1 MGFLHFIYLPVVCL
15 LLILVIVVGCRLV
28 ERSTSALFKL
38 FFSKERADHW
48 KDLTAFATRLLGI
61 VLFVATMIYLVIH
74 APDKAELRV
83 LLAKAFTYESTRIR
97 IDLNNI
103 SNAQKRKLVAFLTPM
118 MQAQSKEFRYYVR
131 TRSASYTLKA
141 TLPSYYRLSNDRL
154 EIATG
159 LSITPHA
166 NTPLFQKIIEQA
178 ANVPQSPEL
187 PKAIEAQLALEQRA
201 LAVVTLLPQT
211 MMLTAE
217 NPQTLILATETPV
230 QCSMTIQG
238 LVSTDHFQLLFISGQ
253 MGVARGMR
261 LRMPGIEGT
270 LAATEYEIHALAPVP
285 GARGRIVK
293 ELPTDSTQI
302 YAQLAMTPVGFSNG
316 AGCDSRLF
324 TNLDKAW
331 INTAIRNLSPV
342 LASAIKNVSVERAA
356 RFSPWYAP
364 SGWSAVAPI
373 KAAKDK

>member
-1 MGFLHFIYLPVVCL
+1 MGFLHFIYLPLVCL

-28 ERSTSALFKL
+28 ERSANALFKL
-38 FFSKERADHW
+38 LFSKERAEHW
-48 KDLTAFATRLLGI
+48 KDLTAFATRLMGMM
-61 VLFVATMIYLVIH
+61 LFVATLIYLVIH

-97 IDLNNI
+97 IDLNSI
-103 SNAQKRKLVAFLTPM
+103 SNAQRQELVALLTPM

-131 TRSASYTLKA
+131 TRNGSYTIKA

-159 LSITPHA
+159 LSIAPHA
-166 NTPLFQKIIEQA
+166 STPLFQKIIEHA
-178 ANVPQSPEL
+178 TNVPKSPEL
-187 PKAIEAQLALEQRA
+187 PKAIEAQLAVEQGI
-201 LAVVTLLPQT
+201 LATVTLLPQT
-211 MMLTAE
+211 MMLTAKQ
-217 NPQTLILATETPV
+217 PKTLIPTAETQM

-261 LRMPGIEGT
+261 LRVPGIEGA
-270 LAATEYEIHALAPVP
+270 LAATEYEVHALAPVP

-293 ELPTDSTQI
+293 ELPTDGTQI
-302 YAQLAMTPVGFSNG
+302 YAQLALTPVGFSNG

-324 TNLDKAW
+324 TSLDKAW
-331 INTAIRNLSPV
+331 INTAIRNLSPL
-342 LASAIKNVSVERAA
+342 LASAIKNVSIERAT
-356 RFSPWYAP
+356 RFSPWYAD
-364 SGWSAVAPI
+364 SRWSAVAPI
-373 KAAKDK
+373 KTSEDK

>member
-1 MGFLHFIYLPVVCL
+1 
-15 LLILVIVVGCRLV
+15 
-28 ERSTSALFKL
+28 
-38 FFSKERADHW
+38 
-48 KDLTAFATRLLGI
+48 
-61 VLFVATMIYLVIH
+61 
-74 APDKAELRV
+74 
-83 LLAKAFTYESTRIR
+83 
-97 IDLNNI
+97 
-103 SNAQKRKLVAFLTPM
+103 

-131 TRSASYTLKA
+131 TRSGSYTLKA

-159 LSITPHA
+159 LSIAPHS

-178 ANVPQSPEL
+178 ANVPHSPEL
-187 PKAIEAQLALEQRA
+187 PKAIEAQLTLAQRT

-217 NPQTLILATETPV
+217 NPKTLIPATETEV
-230 QCSMTIQG
+230 QCNMTIQG

-253 MGVARGMR
+253 MGVARGVG

-270 LAATEYEIHALAPVP
+270 LAATEYEVHALAPVP

-293 ELPTDSTQI
+293 ERPTDSTQI
-302 YAQLAMTPVGFSNG
+302 YAQLALTPVGFSNC

-324 TNLDKAW
+324 TSLDKAW
-331 INTAIRNLSPV
+331 TNTAIRNLSLV
-342 LASAIKNVSVERAA
+342 LASAIKNVSVEGAA
-356 RFSPWYAP
+356 RFSPWYAA
-364 SGWSAVAPI
+364 SGWNAVAPI